1 MRDQT
6 HKDSYPD
13 MGCSG
18 SLNPTGTVHLVN
30 VGTSCF
36 GPRTG
41 LAAVDVKHE
50 ARRIHSSRSQRKSD
64 TWRRNL
70 ANQKFKGS
78 RDVRSSD

>member
-1 MRDQT
+1 MRDQI
-6 HKDSYPD
+6 HKDSHPD

-18 SLNPTGTVHLVN
+18 SLNPTETVHPVN

-36 GPRTG
+36 GLLTG
-41 LAAVDVKHE
+41 LAVVDVKHE

-70 ANQKFKGS
+70 ANQRFKGS
-78 RDVRSSD
+78 REVRGSD